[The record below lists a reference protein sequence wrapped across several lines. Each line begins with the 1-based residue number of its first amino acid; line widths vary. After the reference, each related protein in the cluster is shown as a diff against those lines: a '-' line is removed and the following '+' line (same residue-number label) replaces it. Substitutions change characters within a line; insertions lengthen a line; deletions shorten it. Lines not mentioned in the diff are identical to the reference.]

1 MCCITRPKQTSR
13 TSRTF
18 SSGKVTR
25 LGVPYLFF
33 YQPLFK
39 YYIPKTIPSSRWLR
53 RRALMTR
60 AQRLAGEH
68 CMVDVRPAHALHTLN
83 LAGLVPGASDFV
95 ELLRAGRHA
104 ALSETSGLARC
115 HGAADELQ
123 NGSVCAK
130 HREFKG
136 DIRYTALTMAGVPN
150 WSDQRDAG
158 HSARRFVR
166 AISQAC
172 PAPN

>member
-1 MCCITRPKQTSR
+1 MLRHAAKANVPHVADVLIRE
-13 TSRTF
+13 
-18 SSGKVTR
+18 TR
-25 LGVPYLFF
+25 LGNPYLVF

-39 YYIPKTIPSSRWLR
+39 YYIPETIPSSRWLR
-53 RRALMTR
+53 RSALMTR